1 MLLKSRDDTEAE
13 KLEKG
18 IKSSILELVRRR
30 EGANNGEYEHFG
42 RDYLGQ
48 LMKITLEPDMNKRIT
63 LEQMI
68 DEIKAVYGAGHL
80 TTTSLLSW
88 CVFLLA
94 IHTDWQERARFEVF
108 EIFGKKNPTSD
119 GLARLKTV
127 RAPSS
132 QTRFLI
138 IYTQFVFIL

>member
-1 MLLKSRDDTEAE
+1 MLLKSRDDIEAE

-48 LMKITLEPDMNKRIT
+48 LMKITLESDTTKRIT

-94 IHTDWQERARFEVF
+94 IHTDWQEKARFEAF
-108 EIFGKKNPTSD
+108 QIFGKRNPTSD
-119 GLARLKTV
+119 GLGRLKTV
-127 RAPSS
+127 RASSS
-132 QTRFLI
+132 QT
-138 IYTQFVFIL
+138 